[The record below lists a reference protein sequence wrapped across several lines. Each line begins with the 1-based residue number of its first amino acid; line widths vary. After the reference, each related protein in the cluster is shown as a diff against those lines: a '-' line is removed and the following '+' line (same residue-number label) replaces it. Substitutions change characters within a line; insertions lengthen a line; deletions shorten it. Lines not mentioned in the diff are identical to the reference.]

1 MVHVYNVAGTPAKGA
16 KFLTRSGQEPGDAHQ
31 SLRRRLGVI
40 AGVAGVAFI
49 TMAVSSL
56 TVRAA
61 GRPELARLA
70 PGAFPVGV
78 ATAGLA
84 AVLSLGA
91 RRLRPSLLVPM
102 ATALA
107 LWVAAAVAIIE
118 AHKRVP
124 ESAMGTSLV
133 GLWIVMFPLFVPH
146 TRVAA
151 LATIAASAG
160 PAIAVFA
167 AVLGRPLGTTAATVY
182 FFIPNYAAAL
192 IATVVDRS
200 IGRAE
205 REAATLGSY
214 RLVEKIGGGGMGEV
228 WRAEHRLLAQPAAAK
243 IIRPD
248 MLGGRDRD
256 VLTKRFE
263 REAQITAHLTSPHTV
278 RLYDFGV
285 TSGGAL
291 YYVMEL
297 LDGMDLQA
305 MVQRFGPLDPERAV
319 DFLEQACH
327 ALAEAHGAGL
337 IHRDIKPSNL
347 IACKAGLDRDFLK
360 VLDFGLVKPPRQEV
374 NLTQSGMLMGSPG
387 YVAPEMALGRPI
399 DGRADLYSLGCVGYF
414 LLAGREVFD
423 IDSPM
428 AALKDHAYKHPPR
441 PSERGGRA
449 VPPEL
454 EELVLACLAKD
465 PAGRPDDAET
475 LARRLHACLPQRW
488 SQERARKW
496 WAEMDPP

>member
-1 MVHVYNVAGTPAKGA
+1 MIRICRGNVVYE
-16 KFLTRSGQEPGDAHQ
+16 TRIQ
-31 SLRRRLGVI
+31 V
-40 AGVAGVAFI
+40 
-49 TMAVSSL
+49 
-56 TVRAA
+56 
-61 GRPELARLA
+61 ELI
-70 PGAFPVGV
+70 
-78 ATAGLA
+78 
-84 AVLSLGA
+84 GA
-91 RRLRPSLLVPM
+91 RRRKDAVARDLGYLVYRVTQG
-102 ATALA
+102 ATAAEGEQQRLVQR
-107 LWVAAAVAIIE
+107 VAEIE
-118 AHKRVP
+118 QQIEKLEGEIKKLRAEGKDTSPPPPAGQAPPP
-124 ESAMGTSLV
+124 EPPPPAEPARAPAGPTQTAMGTSLV